1 MPRTRATTR
10 LLTNAAVFAVALLS
24 NGLALAAEPPPAGQT
39 PPQARSHDRSPPQR
53 AREPSRAR
61 GRVVPV
67 VGRPDYGMAEN
78 GFGAARSGH
87 VHAGQDVF
95 AAAGAPVV
103 AVADGVIAERGSDTG
118 QGNYVHLYDTDRKQ
132 TYVYMHLIEPAEV
145 GPGERVRAGEH
156 LGGVG
161 CTGSCWGDHLH
172 FEIRAGRGIA
182 GEARDPLPALN
193 GWRSLERPR

>member
-1 MPRTRATTR
+1 MRATTR

-24 NGLALAAEPPPAGQT
+24 NGLALAAEPPAAGQA
-39 PPQARSHDRSPPQR
+39 PPQVQSHDRSPSQR
-53 AREPSRAR
+53 ARERSRAR

-67 VGRPDYGMAEN
+67 VGRPDYGTAEN

-95 AAAGAPVV
+95 AAAGTPVV
-103 AVADGVIAERGSDTG
+103 AVADGVIAERGTDAG
-118 QGNYVHLYDTDRKQ
+118 QGNFVYLYDTDRKQ

-145 GPGERVRAGEH
+145 GPGERVRAGER

-172 FEIRAGRGIA
+172 FEIRLGRGIV
-182 GEARDPLPALN
+182 GETRDPLPALT
-193 GWRSLERPR
+193 GWRSLERRR